1 MNSNSGIKSTAF
13 GNSGVVNQQPAHLR
27 PQSQPQTHGGSHFT
41 GHFKLSEPQAH
52 VLGQGHAQAQAPHG
66 KFQSQFHNHN
76 AGNAG
81 VGNVN
86 ASSPPVATPG
96 TGSGK
101 RAGQK
106 PPSRPPGSSNVA
118 AASPLK
124 TMELTP
130 TGPRKKRKLPENQL
144 PGKVAA
150 PLPESAIYT
159 KLLEYEVRVD
169 ALLSRKK
176 IEIQEALRN
185 PSRFQKTLRIYVFNT
200 FSNQTPTTSENT
212 VVEPPSWSLKII
224 GRILEDGKD
233 PVVGGTIQKAGLSRP
248 KFSSFFKKITIY
260 LDKTLYP
267 DNHVILWDSER
278 SPSLHEGFEVKRNGD
293 KEFTVQ
299 IRLDMNYVP
308 EKFKLSPALSDVVGL
323 EVSTRPRVLEAI
335 WHYVKTRNLQS
346 SGDPSFFTCDP
357 PLQKV
362 FGDEKMKFVMV
373 PQKLSQHLTPPQPI
387 HLEHRIKLS
396 GSSPAGT
403 TCCDVLMDL
412 PIPLEK
418 EMSAFLANI
427 EKHQEIDS
435 CDKKIISTIKEIH
448 RHRQR
453 RSFFLGFSQSPAE
466 FVNALIA
473 SQSRDLKLA
482 AGDASHIVDKEH
494 HPDFYNQSWAEDAII
509 RYLNRK
515 CAVTDTP
522 GSS

>member
-1 MNSNSGIKSTAF
+1 MNSNSGVKTTVF
-13 GNSGVVNQQPAHLR
+13 GNSGVAHQQPAHLR
-27 PQSQPQTHGGSHFT
+27 PQSQPQTHSRSHFP
-41 GHFKLSEPQAH
+41 GHFNLSDPQAR
-52 VLGQGHAQAQAPHG
+52 VLAQGHAQVQAPHARL
-66 KFQSQFHNHN
+66 QAQFHNHN

-81 VGNVN
+81 VSNVN
-86 ASSPPVATPG
+86 ASSPSVPTPG

-101 RAGQK
+101 RANQK
-106 PPSRPPGSSNVA
+106 PSSRPPGSSNLA

-130 TGPRKKRKLPENQL
+130 AGPRKKRKLPENQL
-144 PGKVAA
+144 PGNAA
-150 PLPESAIYT
+150 ALLPESAIYT
-159 KLLEYEVRVD
+159 RLLEYEARMD

-200 FSNQTPTTSENT
+200 FLNQTPTNSENT
-212 VVEPPSWSLKII
+212 DGEPPLWSLKII

-233 PVVGGTIQKAGLSRP
+233 PVVGGTIQKAGLSHP

-260 LDKTLYP
+260 LDQSLYP
-267 DNHVILWDSER
+267 DSHVILWDSER

-293 KEFTVQ
+293 KEFTVH

-323 EVSTRPRVLEAI
+323 DVSTRPRVLEAI

-346 SGDPSFFTCDP
+346 SGDPSFFMCDP

-403 TCCDVLMDL
+403 TCCDVMMDL
-412 PIPLEK
+412 PIPLDK
-418 EMSAFLANI
+418 EMSAFLDNI
-427 EKHQEIDS
+427 KKHQEIDS
-435 CDKKIISTIKEIH
+435 CDEKIISTIKEIH
-448 RHRQR
+448 RHRWR
-453 RSFFLGFSQSPAE
+453 RSFFRGFSQSPAE
-466 FVNALIA
+466 FINALIA

-482 AGDASHIVDKEH
+482 AGDASRIMDKEH
-494 HPDFYNQSWAEDAII
+494 HPDFYNQSWVEDAVI

-515 CAVTDTP
+515 SAVTDTP